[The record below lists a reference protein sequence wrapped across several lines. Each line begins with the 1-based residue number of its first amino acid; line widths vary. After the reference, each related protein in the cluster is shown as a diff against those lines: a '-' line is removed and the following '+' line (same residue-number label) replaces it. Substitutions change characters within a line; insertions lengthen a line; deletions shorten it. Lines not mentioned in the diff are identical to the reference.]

1 LLPAEESHGSTSRP
15 ESEGSPTNPPE
26 SEGSPTD
33 PLENEGSPKDPNVGG
48 NDEENLDP
56 CHDNEA
62 GDVDNGD
69 DGDEDNINQQ
79 EIEMRQSCLISDP
92 KERREKFQKYRGY
105 LKNWLSRIGTECGA
119 WAVLYSRA

>member
-1 LLPAEESHGSTSRP
+1 LLLAAASHSSTSRP
-15 ESEGSPTNPPE
+15 ESEGSPTDPP
-26 SEGSPTD
+26 
-33 PLENEGSPKDPNVGG
+33 ENEGSPKDPNADA
-48 NDEENLDP
+48 NDDEEHLDP
-56 CHDNEA
+56 CYDNEA

-119 WAVLYSRA
+119 WAVLYCRA